1 MSQNSDNVRDF
12 SQIKSKKNQRVEMQQ
27 PSSKPL
33 DNTLSMNT
41 IQREER
47 QNLLTSNGDGDDNLT
62 DFEDEDDF
70 RDNRSGGRKIS
81 EGGTTPGQEKT
92 ELQKHWL
99 WGNWILLA
107 MLAMLCFSSCNL
119 IIGELSQMGMESV
132 HYFCSGSLLFSIM
145 YFTY

>member
-70 RDNRSGGRKIS
+70 RDNRSGGRKNS
-81 EGGTTPGQEKT
+81 AVGTTPGQEQT
-92 ELQKHWL
+92 DLQKHWL

-119 IIGELSQMGMESV
+119 IIGELS
-132 HYFCSGSLLFSIM
+132 
-145 YFTY
+145 